1 MSDND
6 NTARKTE
13 LEIQHNNI
21 IGQLDTLK
29 QIEQH
34 MYANI
39 TKLHNQGGADTATEV
54 DDIKKKVKDL
64 VDVRQGLFSRLNNMY
79 SYEQKILEKN
89 RRNLVNQKAMSSI
102 LDLETRNLKT
112 KYNAVK
118 NDKLNRARMVEI
130 GSYEYDRYEEHK
142 QIFQKLTY
150 AAVVVLVFV
159 ILKKRPWFPSFVS
172 TVGIILTIAITLVS
186 ISRRLFFNFFRNGR
200 NYNKINVPYNEG
212 IRDSKLEGK
221 NGDDY
226 KCNEK
231 GCCGTPEACLA
242 ESFVGYSLDNNK
254 GRSSTLL
261 VSPSQSGKFEY
272 FTSV

>member
-1 MSDND
+1 MSDD
-6 NTARKTE
+6 NKAERAEE
-13 LEIQHNNI
+13 LKSQHTNI
-21 IGQLDTLK
+21 INQLNTLK
-29 QIEQH
+29 QIETH
-34 MYANI
+34 MYDNI
-39 TKLHNQGGADTATEV
+39 TELNEQSGDTSEDVKA
-54 DDIKKKVKDL
+54 IKDKVSDL
-64 VDVRQGLFSRLNNMY
+64 VGVRQGLFSQLNNMY

-89 RRNLVNQKAMSSI
+89 RRNFVNQTAMASV
-102 LDLETRNLKT
+102 LDLETANLKT

-130 GSYEYDRYEEHK
+130 GNYEYDRYEEHK
-142 QIFQKLTY
+142 KVFQTLTY
-150 AAVVVLVFV
+150 AAVIVLVLV

-172 TVGIILTIAITLVS
+172 TVGIILTIAVTLVS
-186 ISRRLFFNFFRNGR
+186 LSHRLFFNFFRNGR
-200 NYNKINVPYNEG
+200 NYNKINIPYNEG
-212 IRDSKLEGK
+212 IRDSNLEGK
-221 NGDDY
+221 NGENY

-261 VSPSQSGKFEY
+261 VSPSQSGKVEY